1 MINTN
6 IMKNGKLK
14 LKLNRNF
21 IRKNKYQVLIDDFL
35 IGELDYKNLKLDFE
49 TTIGKHKIIIKDED
63 CEIENH
69 FYLSPQKIILP
80 ITISENF
87 FWSKSNKFFLSIYLK
102 GFVLGFV
109 IVYFVIMIYLFYR
122 NKDEVNLS
130 FMIPLLLLLIFNT
143 FKSNGKKVSIKIN

>member
-1 MINTN
+1 ME
-6 IMKNGKLK
+6 NGKLK

-21 IRKNKYQVLIDDFL
+21 IKKNKYQVLIDDVL

-87 FWSKSNKFFLSIYLK
+87 FWSKSNKFFSSIYLK
-102 GFVLGFV
+102 SFVLGFV
-109 IVYFVIMIYLFYR
+109 IAYFVIMIYLFYR

-143 FKSNGKKVSIKIN
+143 FKSTGKKVSIKIN